1 MKTFR
6 VIGRKMSDYA
16 ATVEAANADQAY
28 DIATDLETHKWSP
41 IETDDVIE
49 PIEVELLDI
58 QLNKDIEDEW
68 PSMDSGILI
77 EGY

>member
-1 MKTFR
+1 LQIYR

-28 DIATDLETHKWSP
+28 DIAAELETHKWSQL
-41 IETDDVIE
+41 ETDDVIE
-49 PIEVELLDI
+49 PIEVELVDI

-68 PSMDSGILI
+68 PSMDPGILI
-77 EGY
+77 EGK

>member
-28 DIATDLETHKWSP
+28 DIAAELETHKWSQL
-41 IETDDVIE
+41 ETDDVIE

-68 PSMDSGILI
+68 PSMDPGIVI
-77 EGY
+77 EGK

>member
-1 MKTFR
+1 LQTFR

-28 DIATDLETHKWSP
+28 DIAAELETHKWSQL
-41 IETDDVIE
+41 ETDDVIE
-49 PIEVELLDI
+49 PIEVELIDI

-68 PSMDSGILI
+68 PSMDPGILI
-77 EGY
+77 EGK

>member
-1 MKTFR
+1 MQTFR

-28 DIATDLETHKWSP
+28 DIAAELETHKWSQL
-41 IETDDVIE
+41 ETDDVIE
-49 PIEVELLDI
+49 PIEVELVDI

-68 PSMDSGILI
+68 PSMDPGILI
-77 EGY
+77 EGK

>member
-1 MKTFR
+1 LQIYR

-28 DIATDLETHKWSP
+28 DIAAELETHKWSQL
-41 IETDDVIE
+41 ETDDVIE
-49 PIEVELLDI
+49 PIEVELIDI

-68 PSMDSGILI
+68 PSMDPGILI
-77 EGY
+77 EGK

>member
-1 MKTFR
+1 MQTFR

-28 DIATDLETHKWSP
+28 DIAAELETHKWSQL
-41 IETDDVIE
+41 ETDDVIE
-49 PIEVELLDI
+49 PIEVELVDI

-68 PSMDSGILI
+68 PSMDPGILI

>member
-1 MKTFR
+1 LQTFR

-16 ATVEAANADQAY
+16 ATVQAADADQAY
-28 DIATDLETHKWSP
+28 DIAAELETHKWSQL
-41 IETDDVIE
+41 ETDDVIE
-49 PIEVELLDI
+49 PIEVELVDI

-68 PSMDSGILI
+68 PSMDPGILI

>member
-1 MKTFR
+1 MQIYR

-28 DIATDLETHKWSP
+28 DIAAELETHKWSQL
-41 IETDDVIE
+41 ETDDVIE
-49 PIEVELLDI
+49 PIEVELVDI

-68 PSMDSGILI
+68 PSMDPGIVI
-77 EGY
+77 EGK

>member
-1 MKTFR
+1 MQTFR

-16 ATVEAANADQAY
+16 ATVQAADADQAY
-28 DIATDLETHKWSP
+28 DIAAELETHKWSQL
-41 IETDDVIE
+41 ETDDVIE
-49 PIEVELLDI
+49 PIEVELVDI

-68 PSMDSGILI
+68 PSMDPGILI

>member
-1 MKTFR
+1 LKTFR

-28 DIATDLETHKWSP
+28 DIAAELETHKWSQL
-41 IETDDVIE
+41 ETDDVIE